1 VVELNTEVREYR
13 RLIQEARDSDEGSQV
28 VTIPPLEPDALLKM
42 KESARF
48 LGRKVLALKE
58 EISESLLSW
67 RQAIEGEAE
76 KIASRTTVHLSES
89 PNPRTFQDIT
99 DKFLTLVPIIRYC
112 WKAPHHPRQPPC
124 YSPNQ
129 PL

>member
-1 VVELNTEVREYR
+1 VVELKTEVRECR
-13 RLIQEARDSDEGSQV
+13 WLIQEVKERDEGSQD
-28 VTIPPLEPDALLKM
+28 VTTPPLEPDALLKM

-48 LGRKVLALKE
+48 LGKKVFALKA
-58 EISESLLSW
+58 EISESLLCW

-99 DKFLTLVPIIRYC
+99 VKFLFF
-112 WKAPHHPRQPPC
+112 
-124 YSPNQ
+124 
-129 PL
+129 